1 MCEHQSAKVYV
12 HSSVVSPEAY
22 ASLSPNARSFC
33 YSYLLSRE
41 ISRDHDDWYALLFS
55 LIRQAD
61 TDNLDKIEQAWPD
74 CVAAMR
80 ELYHAPL

>member
-1 MCEHQSAKVYV
+1 MRQHKSAATST
-12 HSSVVSPEAY
+12 HSPLVSPEAY
-22 ASLSPNARSFC
+22 AALSPTARRFV

-41 ISRDHDDWYALLFS
+41 ISRDHDDWYALLCS

-61 TDNLDKIEQAWPD
+61 TDNMARLEHAWPD

-80 ELYHAPL
+80 ELYYAPL